1 MGQNPWNALAN
12 IQIVCSYGMLCSTP
26 TNMAKYILIH
36 PNFNIP
42 TESLET

>member
-1 MGQNPWNALAN
+1 MGQNPWNALVN
-12 IQIVCSYGMLCSTP
+12 TQIFCSYGCPSP